1 MEMIFGLTS
10 FRTRTNF
17 DFLMKKERL
26 IMDNKIYELR
36 SIIYG
41 KFDSQTKFA
50 NELGWS
56 KQRISKISS
65 GKKEPTISETSKIAK
80 ALGIDISVIAD
91 IFVQYWANRKEA
103 E

>member
-1 MEMIFGLTS
+1 MC
-10 FRTRTNF
+10 
-17 DFLMKKERL
+17 KERL

-50 NELGWS
+50 NALGWS

-65 GKKEPTISETSKIAK
+65 GKKEPTISETSQIAK
-80 ALGIDISVIAD
+80 ALDLDISVIAD
-91 IFVQYWANRKEA
+91 IFVQYWEPRRVNEK
-103 E
+103 